1 MKMIKLLTPENKAN
15 LVLLRERHLEYIANP
30 ISDPAALKKVDWLNL
45 KVSGLDYSYPEP
57 VLFSFEPAIDGEVVL
72 TRKGGE
78 TRTYEAKAG
87 KVEITNFYIDADYEW
102 YVKAGWMK
110 SDVFTFHTDKQAPR
124 MLYVDGISNVRDFG
138 GFYTTDG
145 KRVKQGLIY
154 RTSEMDTHV
163 AITEE
168 GKKTLLDE
176 FCMRTDVDIRGINN
190 EQRGPVLDESRVK
203 YVNYPMAAYAEI
215 FNETQMELYRQSF
228 ELLAKEDTY
237 PLMLHCW
244 GGIDRTG
251 CWIYILCG
259 MLGVDADTLGL
270 DYEMSSFSRWNRRN
284 RNHPQFLEFLEALHK
299 YGEGTKEACE
309 GFLRAC
315 GVSDATMDKI
325 KEILLEEAR

>member
-45 KVSGLDYSYPEP
+45 KVSGLDYSYPNP
-57 VLFSFEPAIDGEVVL
+57 MLFSFEPAIDGEVVL

-228 ELLAKEDTY
+228 ELIANPDVY

-251 CWIYILCG
+251 CWLYILGG
-259 MLGVDADTLGL
+259 MLGVGEDDLGL
-270 DYEMSSFSRWNRRN
+270 DYEMSSFSRWNSRCRKSA
-284 RNHPQFLEFLEALHK
+284 QFLEFLENLHK
-299 YGEGTKEACE
+299 YGEGTHGACV

-315 GVSDATMDKI
+315 GVSDATMQKI
-325 KEILLEEAR
+325 RDILLEEV